1 MKIDNFFSELKRRN
15 VLKVALVYAVLSWLL
30 FELAWILLPTFEAP
44 EWVLPAV
51 VVLLV
56 LGFTITVLISWSFEM
71 TPEGLKRTAEITPGE
86 VLARRA
92 AKNRHCMVGAHCPR
106 AGPHSAW

>member
-15 VLKVALVYAVLSWLL
+15 VLKVALVYAVVSWLL

-56 LGFTITVLISWSFEM
+56 LGRSRRQSDRKQFRRNDRLVA
-71 TPEGLKRTAEITPGE
+71 TATGALRDI
-86 VLARRA
+86 LAPLGTCRL
-92 AKNRHCMVGAHCPR
+92 PTL
-106 AGPHSAW
+106 